1 MNTLVEGPFF
11 ASLCSVFHA
20 LSLYFFI
27 FKMHSTASD
36 DAKCSLLGMYPS
48 SCFIGFRS
56 HLLWWITIQKTLPLF
71 LIQSPRF
78 TRAKPGPWKA
88 WCLPTSHV
96 LGPET
101 VSPHRGCLS
110 NNHNDH
116 IRKPG
121 VWPKAQLL
129 QLAYHVCTQ
138 HYNKAV
144 IPGKAIMT

>member
-1 MNTLVEGPFF
+1 MNTLVEGPF
-11 ASLCSVFHA
+11 LHRCVQ
-20 LSLYFFI
+20 YFMHWVCIFF
-27 FKMHSTASD
+27 FKMHNTASD

-48 SCFIGFRS
+48 SCFIGFDRIYCGGLLFRKRCLFSLYNLHDLPERS
-56 HLLWWITIQKTLPLF
+56 WGLEK
-71 LIQSPRF
+71 
-78 TRAKPGPWKA
+78 
-88 WCLPTSHV
+88 
-96 LGPET
+96 LGVCPPPMFWALKLYP
-101 VSPHRGCLS
+101 PHRGCLS

-129 QLAYHVCTQ
+129 QLAYHICTQ

>member
-1 MNTLVEGPFF
+1 MNTLVEGPF
-11 ASLCSVFHA
+11 LHRCVQ
-20 LSLYFFI
+20 YFMHWVCIFF

-36 DAKCSLLGMYPS
+36 AAKCSLLGMYPS

-78 TRAKPGPWKA
+78 TRAKPGSWIA

-101 VSPHRGCLS
+101 VEVASLTEI
-110 NNHNDH
+110 HNDH

-129 QLAYHVCTQ
+129 QLAYHICTQ

-144 IPGKAIMT
+144 IPGEAIMT